1 MKKRRVVFTHVS
13 TNMIHICVSFS
24 VCCCRCDDSWVFIF
38 RPHNYSSLLTLTAER
53 GKSNFPF
60 FSVSISSPPSHRHL
74 TAHNSATV
82 LLLFSVSGF
91 FGTGSII
98 VVDVVWRTFGRP
110 SVRFLCEWWLWLF
123 HFRCY
128 SVTECLGDTQKQNKS
143 PGLAE
148 CELMLVITRDEE
160 LLSLWDS

>member
-1 MKKRRVVFTHVS
+1 MELKKRRVVCTHVS

-24 VCCCRCDDSWVFIF
+24 VCCCRCDDSRVFIF
-38 RPHNYSSLLTLTAER
+38 RSHNYSSLLTLTAER

-98 VVDVVWRTFGRP
+98 VVDVVWRTFAARLSVFYVNDDYGFFTFVVIRSRNVWGRP
-110 SVRFLCEWWLWLF
+110 
-123 HFRCY
+123 
-128 SVTECLGDTQKQNKS
+128 KNKIKA
-143 PGLAE
+143 PF
-148 CELMLVITRDEE
+148 
-160 LLSLWDS
+160 